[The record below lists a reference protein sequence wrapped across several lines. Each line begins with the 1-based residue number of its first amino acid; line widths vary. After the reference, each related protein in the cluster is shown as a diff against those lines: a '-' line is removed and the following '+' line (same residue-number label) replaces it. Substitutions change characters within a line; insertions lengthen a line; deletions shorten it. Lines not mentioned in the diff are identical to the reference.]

1 MTFTRDYVISA
12 MVDVGGGGMPISA
25 FLEGHQFEPETI
37 RVMGL
42 GFEMT
47 IVALRL
53 ADRDDVSKETVARKI
68 IALAQAGERDP
79 ERLCETAL
87 KEFQVP
93 SPPRPAGGGP
103 ESDQRSRRTPL
114 NFPWSF

>member
-1 MTFTRDYVISA
+1 
-12 MVDVGGGGMPISA
+12 MPISA

-37 RVMGL
+37 RVMGH

-47 IVALRL
+47 KVALRL

-79 ERLCETAL
+79 ERLCESVL

-93 SPPRPAGGGP
+93 PPPRPVGRGP
-103 ESDQRSRRTPL
+103 DEISARDGRP
-114 NFPWSF
+114 

>member
-1 MTFTRDYVISA
+1 
-12 MVDVGGGGMPISA
+12 MPISA

-37 RVMGL
+37 RLMGL

-47 IVALRL
+47 MVGLRL

-68 IALAQAGERDP
+68 IAVAKAGERDP
-79 ERLCETAL
+79 ERLCESVL

-93 SPPRPAGGGP
+93 PPPRPSG
-103 ESDQRSRRTPL
+103 QRPDEISARDGRP
-114 NFPWSF
+114 

>member
-1 MTFTRDYVISA
+1 
-12 MVDVGGGGMPISA
+12 MPVRA

-47 IVALRL
+47 MVALRL
-53 ADRDDVSKETVARKI
+53 SDRDDVSKETVARKI

-79 ERLCETAL
+79 ERLCESVL
-87 KEFQVP
+87 KEFHL
-93 SPPRPAGGGP
+93 SPPARPVGRGP
-103 ESDQRSRRTPL
+103 DEISARDGRP
-114 NFPWSF
+114 

>member
-1 MTFTRDYVISA
+1 MLSA
-12 MVDVGGGGMPISA
+12 TWAGAGASSLAPFSSAGSCGMPIRA

-47 IVALRL
+47 MVALRL
-53 ADRDDVSKETVARKI
+53 SDRDDVSKETVARKI

-79 ERLCETAL
+79 ERLCESVL
-87 KEFQVP
+87 KEFHL
-93 SPPRPAGGGP
+93 SPPARPVGRGP
-103 ESDQRSRRTPL
+103 DEISARDGRP
-114 NFPWSF
+114 

>member
-1 MTFTRDYVISA
+1 
-12 MVDVGGGGMPISA
+12 MPISA

-37 RVMGL
+37 RLMGL

-47 IVALRL
+47 MVGLRL

-79 ERLCETAL
+79 ERMCESVL
-87 KEFQVP
+87 KEFRVP
-93 SPPRPAGGGP
+93 PPRPAG
-103 ESDQRSRRTPL
+103 QRPDEISARDGRP
-114 NFPWSF
+114 